1 MLHLYEFGGKSVR
14 SAHLIGLCLLMSALA
29 APVSAQETTGHLT
42 GVVTDSTGNVL
53 PDVAVGVT
61 NLATQQ
67 TINVRTNGVG
77 NYYARELRSGHYSL
91 RFELEGFTTAEVP
104 DVLVTVGKTF
114 KVDVTMSV
122 GAVEQTIEVTGA
134 APLIDVAGTT
144 IAQNLSNEEFD
155 LLPKG
160 RSFQSLAIS
169 SAFVNQGEV
178 EGGIQVNGASG
189 AENNYMVDGL
199 SNTSLINGKSR
210 QDATMEYLQEVRI
223 KTNGIEAEFGG
234 ALGGVI
240 TAVTKSG
247 GNEFHGEGHYY
258 YFGNGISASPVE
270 RLVLDPADDQ
280 TVGYFQDDKQKD
292 NYNEVGGSLGGYLVK
307 NKLYFYTGLSPIWR
321 RRERDYLFSN
331 GTEPGSLSQKQ
342 LQMSMF
348 NKLSFDPHERIRTN
362 FSWLYTPT
370 YSSGTIPAYNSYANS
385 LSSSLES
392 NQIQRNR
399 GYYTPQSGY
408 TGNIDLMV
416 SNTSVLSLRG
426 GYFYDNFH
434 DIGVPDQTSVTFQAS
449 GIDLPFDIP
458 QELQLPV
465 GSSNTPRIQQT
476 FQDLVTRAYIQADY
490 SIAVNALGT
499 HNLKMGVGTQKTV
512 NNVNE
517 AYPRQGYV
525 YIWWDRAF
533 RSVAT
538 GETQRGTYG
547 YYEVNNIGTGG
558 STGANITHLYIQD
571 QWRIHPRVS
580 LSLGLRTEKERI
592 PSFRRDIKPF
602 AFDFGFGDKI
612 APRLGASI
620 DVFGNGKMKLY
631 GSWGR
636 YYDWTKY
643 ELARGSFGGDFW
655 TVKYRALDTTD
666 VFNLSWDNDPGKNLW
681 SDEPGSVRNRR
692 TPGFAD
698 IDPDIK
704 PMAQDNTNLGV
715 EYELS
720 DQTVLAARY
729 VHNNLLRTIEDIGA
743 LVNGDETYVYANPG
757 EGLAKQFFVTG
768 NTPVGDNPKAK
779 RTYDGL
785 EISVRRR
792 FSDRWFGSASY
803 VYSRL
808 YGNYAGLA
816 NSDEISSPTTNRSS
830 STAQQQGGSIG
841 RPGSNVTRGWDLD
854 ELLFDARGNKGVFGR
869 LATDRPH
876 VFKLYGS
883 YSFRFGTELGG
894 FFYGGS
900 GTPVSTLVETD
911 NGIPVLVNG
920 RGDRGRTPVFTQTD
934 FMIAH
939 EIKMGDDGEKRLRFE
954 FNMINLFNQKTA
966 RHIYD
971 YVNRERNGSAGMS
984 LADVDL
990 TQGYDFNA
998 LLSQSPLGVPGAL
1011 APQFGMEDIFNDGFS
1026 GRFGIKFIF

>member
-1 MLHLYEFGGKSVR
+1 MLQPHKRGNKHSVALITLCFLVFAAAGAVFG
-14 SAHLIGLCLLMSALA
+14 
-29 APVSAQETTGHLT
+29 QETTGNLT
-42 GVVTDSTGNVL
+42 GLVTDPSGNVM
-53 PDVAVGVT
+53 PDVAITVT

-67 TINVRTNGVG
+67 ATAVRTDSVG
-77 NYYARELRSGHYSL
+77 NYYARQLQGGHYSL
-91 RFELEGFTTAEVP
+91 RFEFEGFTKTEVP

-114 KVDVTMSV
+114 RVDVTMSV

-134 APLIDVAGTT
+134 VPLIDVAGTT
-144 IAQNLSNEEFD
+144 VAQNLSNEEFD
-155 LLPKG
+155 QLPKG

-223 KTNGIEAEFGG
+223 KTSGIEAEYGG

-240 TAVTKSG
+240 TAITKSG

-258 YFGNGISASPVE
+258 YFGNGISASPVK

-292 NYNEVGGSLGGYLVK
+292 NHNEIGGSVGGYLIK
-307 NKLYFYTGLSPIWR
+307 NKLYFYSGLSPVWR
-321 RRERDYLFSN
+321 RRERNYLFSN
-331 GTEPGSLSQKQ
+331 GTEPGTFSQKQ
-342 LQMSMF
+342 LYMSMF
-348 NKLSFDPHERIRTN
+348 NKLSFDPHDRVHTN

-370 YSSGTIPAYNSYANS
+370 YSSGTLPSYNSYANS
-385 LSSSLES
+385 VSSSLGS
-392 NQIQRNR
+392 NEIQRNR
-399 GYYTPQSGY
+399 GFYTPQSAY
-408 TGNIDLMV
+408 TGNVDLIV
-416 SNTSVLSLRG
+416 SNTSILSIRG

-434 DIGVPDQTSVTFQAS
+434 DIGVPNQTSVTFQAS

-465 GSSNTPRIQQT
+465 GSFNTPRIEQT
-476 FQDLVTRAYIQADY
+476 FQDLVTRAYIKADY
-490 SIAVNALGT
+490 SIALNALGT
-499 HNLKMGVGTQKTV
+499 HDLKVGVGTQKTV

-517 AYPRQGYV
+517 AYPGNGYV
-525 YIWWDRAF
+525 YIWWDRDY

-538 GETQRGTYG
+538 GLTQRGTYG

-580 LSLGLRTEKERI
+580 LSLGLRTERERI
-592 PSFRRDIKPF
+592 PSFRRDIKPY

-612 APRLGASI
+612 APRLGASV

-655 TVKYRALDTTD
+655 LVKYRALDTLD

-681 SDEPGSVRNRR
+681 SDDPGSVRNRR
-692 TPGFAD
+692 TPGFGD

-704 PMAQDNTNLGV
+704 PMAQDNTNLGM
-715 EYELS
+715 EYELNDKS
-720 DQTVLAARY
+720 VLSVRY

-743 LVNGDETYVYANPG
+743 LVNGNETYVYANPG

-768 NTPVGDNPKAK
+768 QTPVGDNPRAK
-779 RTYDGL
+779 RVYDGL

-792 FSDRWFGSASY
+792 FSDHWFGSASY
-803 VYSRL
+803 VYSKL

-816 NSDEISSPTTNRSS
+816 NSDEISSPTTNRTSA
-830 STAQQQGGSIG
+830 TAQQQGGSIA

-854 ELLFDARGNKGVFGR
+854 ELLFDSHGNKGVYGR

-883 YSFRFGTELGG
+883 YTFGFGTEFGG

-934 FMIAH
+934 FMVAH
-939 EIKMGDDGEKRLRFE
+939 EFKMGQDGEKRLRFE
-954 FNMINLFNQKTA
+954 MNMLNLFNQKTA

-984 LADVDL
+984 LAAQDL
-990 TQGYDFNA
+990 TKGYDYNE
-998 LLSQSPLGVPGAL
+998 LLSQSPLGLPGAL

-1026 GRFGIKFIF
+1026 GRFGVKFIF